1 MRFQSN
7 GGKRKASASNTFFPS
22 HLPLALRARL
32 SLASVRLMKRKNI
45 TSVVQAGSGHFKS
58 SRFFYLISERK
69 IRQKMTQNSL
79 WLRGSAR
86 YSLASFFFFS
96 LSLSRFALLSLVF
109 EARLGVKSPHA
120 IYVISIFKLHVLF
133 CGLCDALLF
142 FFLCVS
148 FSGPESSTS

>member
-1 MRFQSN
+1 
-7 GGKRKASASNTFFPS
+7 
-22 HLPLALRARL
+22 
-32 SLASVRLMKRKNI
+32 MKRKNT
-45 TSVVQAGSGHFKS
+45 TSVVQASSGHFKS
-58 SRFFYLISERK
+58 SRFFNLIPERE

-86 YSLASFFFFS
+86 YSLASFFFLLP

-120 IYVISIFKLHVLF
+120 LYVISIFKLHVLF